1 MWNAIW
7 SKHVFLVSLFY
18 NCFGDILL
26 GVIKDQS
33 CSSSTVGF
41 VLVVVW
47 RPFTVWVHSSSYPG
61 CFNMVVRSRY
71 WLITVFDKVSRYFPP
86 WRMFCSHVSC
96 FSTIQSVAIHAT
108 VWTMNILHVNV
119 AIQVSKSNWRYMT
132 ALVCGSKA
140 GAAHYHK
147 WWMMM
152 ICSVAAIIMILAPIA
167 NIVQRQS
174 STLYF
179 PGFQI
184 FGSHEY
190 KKWKTILL

>member
-1 MWNAIW
+1 MYC
-7 SKHVFLVSLFY
+7 SLFY

-119 AIQVSKSNWRYMT
+119 AIQVSTLHDSTSLRQQSW
-132 ALVCGSKA
+132 C
-140 GAAHYHK
+140 
-147 WWMMM
+147 
-152 ICSVAAIIMILAPIA
+152 CSLPQVMNDDDMLCRCDNYDPSTYCKYCAEAELDFVFPRFSII
-167 NIVQRQS
+167 
-174 STLYF
+174 
-179 PGFQI
+179 
-184 FGSHEY
+184 
-190 KKWKTILL
+190 W